1 MVAMNYTAPMTPP
14 STGAVLKYTNKYTI
28 HDPKGSEK
36 YYFTITH
43 RVFSGYRQC
52 IDANDQD
59 M

>member
-1 MVAMNYTAPMTPP
+1 MNYTAPMTPP